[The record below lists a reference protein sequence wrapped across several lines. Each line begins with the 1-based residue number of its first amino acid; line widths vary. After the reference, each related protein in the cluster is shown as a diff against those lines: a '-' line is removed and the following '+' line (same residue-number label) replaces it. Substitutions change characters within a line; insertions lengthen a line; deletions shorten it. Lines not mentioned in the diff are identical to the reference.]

1 MTQGEKLGILK
12 EILGQAEA
20 NLAQAKKLIA
30 EMMGISGT
38 DALPKID
45 QKKILEKAQE
55 LASIQGK
62 QRIIQG
68 IFNGRSM
75 VAPDGSEYPVPANY
89 ASKSKI
95 VEGDSLKLTI
105 SEDGS
110 FIYKQ
115 IGPTERKKLLGVL
128 SQDEKGEFHVLA
140 DSKKYKVLLASV
152 TYFKGE
158 PGDEVSL
165 VVPKNTE
172 SEWGAIENILKKT
185 ELSEIAKKKE
195 ITQAEADASS
205 KEEEEKEVVP
215 GQIIDDLDSDLE
227 DSLEGL
233 VDE

>member
-1 MTQGEKLGILK
+1 MPPVEKLSILK
-12 EILGQAEA
+12 EILGQAEE

-30 EMMGISGT
+30 ELMGVSSLEE
-38 DALPKID
+38 APKID

-75 VAPDGSEYPVPANY
+75 VAPDGTEYPVPANY

-105 SEDGS
+105 AEDGS

-115 IGPTERKKLLGVL
+115 IGPIERKKLLGVL
-128 SQDEKGEFHVLA
+128 SQDETGEFYVLS
-140 DSKKYKVLLASV
+140 DNKKYKVLLASV

-165 VVPKNTE
+165 VVPKEKE
-172 SEWGAIENILKKT
+172 SEWGAIENIIKKT
-185 ELSEIAKKKE
+185 ELSELAKKKE
-195 ITQAEADASS
+195 ISQAEADASRQA
-205 KEEEEKEVVP
+205 EEEKEVVP